1 MKRTESEF
9 SRVIQE
15 ILVGSPLRT
24 LLSVLAG
31 FMVGAIFMVASNGD
45 FYTSL
50 SYFFARPFETV
61 KIVVDTVVA
70 GYGGLFRGS
79 IFNSSSAEIVGQFR
93 PLTETL
99 RFAAPLIA
107 AGLGVSLAFR
117 AGLFNIGGTG
127 QIVFGMIAA
136 VVISTRFEGSTVL
149 HMVIA
154 VVVAVIAAAL
164 WGGLVGVLKARTG
177 AHEVILT
184 IMFNYIA
191 IGLFSFLLRTE
202 GLLREEKGGGTPKS
216 DSPAAT
222 ALFPKVFGGA
232 MELHWGFVLAILAA
246 VAYWWIMEKSTIGY
260 RLRMVGFNP
269 EAAESSGIS
278 VKRMTVVTMLLSAAF
293 MGLVGAN
300 QVLGNQGGI
309 SPDAH
314 SEIGFDAIT
323 VALLGGAS
331 APGVVVAGLLFG
343 AFKAGSP
350 AMQVAGVSADVLTIV
365 QASIVLF
372 IAAPPLIRALFRLP
386 SISSRKIPKKIT
398 RNPFVKKITK

>member
-79 IFNSSSAEIVGQFR
+79 IFNSSAAEIVGQFR

>member
-1 MKRTESEF
+1 
-9 SRVIQE
+9 
-15 ILVGSPLRT
+15 
-24 LLSVLAG
+24 
-31 FMVGAIFMVASNGD
+31 MVGAIFMVASNGD

-79 IFNSSSAEIVGQFR
+79 IFNSSAAEIVGQFR

>member
-1 MKRTESEF
+1 VKRTESEF

-79 IFNSSSAEIVGQFR
+79 IFNSSAAEIVGQFR

>member
-1 MKRTESEF
+1 VKRTESEF

-79 IFNSSSAEIVGQFR
+79 IFNSSAAEIVGQFR

-164 WGGLVGVLKARTG
+164 WGG
-177 AHEVILT
+177 
-184 IMFNYIA
+184 
-191 IGLFSFLLRTE
+191 
-202 GLLREEKGGGTPKS
+202 
-216 DSPAAT
+216 
-222 ALFPKVFGGA
+222 
-232 MELHWGFVLAILAA
+232 
-246 VAYWWIMEKSTIGY
+246 
-260 RLRMVGFNP
+260 
-269 EAAESSGIS
+269 
-278 VKRMTVVTMLLSAAF
+278 
-293 MGLVGAN
+293 
-300 QVLGNQGGI
+300 
-309 SPDAH
+309 
-314 SEIGFDAIT
+314 
-323 VALLGGAS
+323 
-331 APGVVVAGLLFG
+331 
-343 AFKAGSP
+343 
-350 AMQVAGVSADVLTIV
+350 
-365 QASIVLF
+365 
-372 IAAPPLIRALFRLP
+372 
-386 SISSRKIPKKIT
+386 
-398 RNPFVKKITK
+398 